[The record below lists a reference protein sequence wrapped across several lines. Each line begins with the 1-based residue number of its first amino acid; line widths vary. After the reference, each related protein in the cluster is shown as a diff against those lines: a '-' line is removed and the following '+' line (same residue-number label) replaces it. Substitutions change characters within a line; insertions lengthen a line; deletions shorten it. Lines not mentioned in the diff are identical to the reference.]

1 MTDIAVGT
9 ARSSFEEAGHVV
21 TPTNAAQ
28 HGRRLAAALALL
40 ALAAL
45 PALTGCTGSSASAG
59 SKDPLTIG
67 ASLSLT
73 GGDAE
78 IGKVYQD
85 ALKLEVDLLNAKGAV
100 PGRQIKLSIKDDGSN
115 PTTAAANIKAF
126 QSDDTVA
133 AVVTGPC
140 DDCVTQAAG
149 QIDKS
154 TMPVISLAP
163 SSPPATAMA
172 TGTSLFKLTPNASD
186 SVQTL
191 VGQVSA
197 NNATS
202 MAVVAQ
208 NGAYGDAAAAAS
220 VAAGKKAGIKVATP
234 VRLGSAPDA
243 AVQTVL
249 ANQEK
254 MPDAVVVIADPTD
267 AASVASGLSQNGYH
281 GGVYLDSVAADSLF
295 LAGNATAENNAYL
308 VYPQVMAMDDLVA
321 STPAKASQK
330 QWFDNYTSQYGS
342 YAGPSSFAADAVQ
355 LIGMAATASRSVDR
369 GKLRAAIETTSFA
382 GLTGII
388 QFTPANHAGLNP
400 RSLVLLRAVNGRWH
414 QTTAG

>member
-1 MTDIAVGT
+1 
-9 ARSSFEEAGHVV
+9 V
-21 TPTNAAQ
+21 TPTPAAH

-59 SKDPLTIG
+59 SKDPVVIG

-78 IGKVYQD
+78 IGKVYQN

-100 PGRQIKLSIKDDGSN
+100 PGRKLELSIKDDGSN

-140 DDCVTQAAG
+140 DDCVTNAAG
-149 QIDKS
+149 QINKS
-154 TMPVISLAP
+154 KMPVISLAP
-163 SSPPATAMA
+163 GGLPATTVA
-172 TGTSLFKLTPNASD
+172 GTSLFKLTPNAAD
-186 SVQTL
+186 SVQAL
-191 VGQVSA
+191 IGQVVA
-197 NNATS
+197 NNEKRV
-202 MAVVAQ
+202 AVISEDD
-208 NGAYGDAAAAAS
+208 AYGTAAVKA
-220 VAAGKKAGIKVATP
+220 VKQAAGKNGLTMAGTAT
-234 VRLGSAPDA
+234 LGSAPDA
-243 AVQTVL
+243 AVQNVL

-254 MPDAVVVIADPTD
+254 APDAVIIIASPGN
-267 AASVASGLSQNGYH
+267 AGSVATGLTQNGFT
-281 GGVYLDSVAADSLF
+281 GGVYLDSIAADNLF
-295 LAGNATAENNAYL
+295 LSGNATAENNAYL

-342 YAGPSSFAADAVQ
+342 YAGPSSYAADAVQ
-355 LIGMAATASRSVDR
+355 LIGMAATSSRSVDR
-369 GKLRAAIETTSFA
+369 AQLRSAIETTSFA
-382 GLTGII
+382 GLSGLI

-400 RSLVLLRAVNGRWH
+400 TSLVILRAVTGRWH
-414 QTTAG
+414 QLTAG